1 MYRCFPGS
9 EFSEQGLFL
18 GHGIS
23 EFFGVCV
30 QDMSLSC
37 LWHYILGNKASGMFS
52 AVFQGVSVTRGSM
65 SKA

>member
-1 MYRCFPGS
+1 MYRRFPGS

-37 LWHYILGNKASGMFS
+37 LWHYILWNKASGMFS
-52 AVFQGVSVTRGSM
+52 AQCSKVSQ
-65 SKA
+65 